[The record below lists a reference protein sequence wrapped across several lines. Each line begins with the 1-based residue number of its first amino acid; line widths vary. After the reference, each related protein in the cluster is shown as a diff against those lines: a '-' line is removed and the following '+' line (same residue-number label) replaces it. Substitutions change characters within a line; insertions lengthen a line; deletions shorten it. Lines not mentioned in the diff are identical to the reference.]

1 MRAAH
6 ANMRAAAADRVSD
19 AHQKFTGHM
28 TAALEAMAGAAE
40 AWHEHV
46 RATNE
51 RAMDVGRNAAAAV
64 HDHVGDTAR
73 RAREHV
79 HDKFPSKFQS
89 AGEDDEDD
97 ENASRRRLLESERGK
112 PFARLADRARA
123 KAERARDARATAAEH
138 IADRLRTVKERRD
151 AARAAVVDHFDQ

>member
-28 TAALEAMAGAAE
+28 TTALEAMAGAAE
-40 AWHEHV
+40 AWHENV
-46 RATNE
+46 RGTHE

-64 HDHVGDTAR
+64 HEHVGDTAR

-79 HDKFPSKFQS
+79 HDKIPSKFQS

-97 ENASRRRLLESERGK
+97 DDDASRRRLLESERGK
-112 PFARLADRARA
+112 PFARLADRARY
-123 KAERARDARATAAEH
+123 ARATAAEH
-138 IADRLRTVKERRD
+138 IADQLRTVKERRD
-151 AARAAVVDHFDQ
+151 AARAAVIDHFDQ

>member
-1 MRAAH
+1 
-6 ANMRAAAADRVSD
+6 
-19 AHQKFTGHM
+19 M

-46 RATNE
+46 RATHE
-51 RAMDVGRNAAAAV
+51 RAMDVGGDAATRI
-64 HDHVGDTAR
+64 HEHVGDTAR

-79 HDKFPSKFQS
+79 HAKFPTKY
-89 AGEDDEDD
+89 ADEGDDGDAND
-97 ENASRRRLLESERGK
+97 AARRRLLESAAPK
-112 PFARLADRARA
+112 PFAGLAAGAR
-123 KAERARDARATAAEH
+123 KAELARDSRAAAAEH